1 MSGQFS
7 ASLSFDELPERIS
20 TTPSPVPRSVRPPA
34 DSLGISDTGTDRAA
48 LEAPPPE
55 ATSRRW
61 GGELGREVGILLHL
75 ACIALVG
82 TAIIVVFFGIAF
94 SLLRHPI
101 GEGIANSGA
110 RDRPM
115 ASVGAKP
122 EMPLSAPT
130 LSAVP
135 SRSAPVATAGNATA
149 SAAPAAP
156 FGAGL
161 PASGA
166 TATAPGATSAVTKPA
181 ASEPDLT
188 QLSTMGT
195 QPDQRLRPNAIA
207 ETVGVPPQP
216 FLEPITGQTGEQSG
230 VKRPL
235 NAAAE
240 IVRGMVAEPLDA
252 ATWVVDNQIVNLWGI
267 RPGSPSLIPSL
278 IGFVE
283 QVRAKGAV
291 ECRRQTHSTRYRC
304 LMATGEDL
312 AEAALFAGVGR
323 AADGATV
330 AYRTAEAQA
339 HQRGRG
345 LWARP

>member
-7 ASLSFDELPERIS
+7 AGLSFDELPERTS
-20 TTPSPVPRSVRPPA
+20 TTPTPVPRSVRPPA

-55 ATSRRW
+55 PTSRRW

-94 SLLRHPI
+94 SLLRHPT

-115 ASVGAKP
+115 GSVGAK
-122 EMPLSAPT
+122 PLSAPT

-149 SAAPAAP
+149 SAAPAVP

-166 TATAPGATSAVTKPA
+166 TATAPGATSAVTRPA

-207 ETVGVPPQP
+207 ETFGVPPQP

-267 RPGSPSLIPSL
+267 RPGSPSLFPSL

-291 ECRRQTHSTRYRC
+291 ECRRQTHSNRYRC

-312 AEAALFAGVGR
+312 AEAALLAGVGR

>member
-7 ASLSFDELPERIS
+7 ASLLFDELPERIS
-20 TTPSPVPRSVRPPA
+20 TTPTAAPRGVRPPA
-34 DSLGISDTGTDRAA
+34 DSLGISDIGTGRSPLDGAA
-48 LEAPPPE
+48 E
-55 ATSRRW
+55 SRRW
-61 GGELGREVGILLHL
+61 GGELGRQAGILLHL
-75 ACIALVG
+75 ACIAFVG
-82 TAIIVVFFGIAF
+82 TVIIVVFFGIAF
-94 SLLRHPI
+94 SLLRHPTR
-101 GEGIANSGA
+101 EGIANSGA
-110 RDRPM
+110 RDSHM
-115 ASVGAKP
+115 ARVAA
-122 EMPLSAPT
+122 ELAPT
-130 LSAVP
+130 LSVLP
-135 SRSAPVATAGNATA
+135 SRSALVPPTGEAPSSPAPVAPSRANLPT
-149 SAAPAAP
+149 SA
-156 FGAGL
+156 
-161 PASGA
+161 
-166 TATAPGATSAVTKPA
+166 ATAPGTTPAMAELA
-181 ASEPDLT
+181 ASEPGLT

-195 QPDQRLRPNAIA
+195 QPDQRLTPNAVA
-207 ETVGVPPQP
+207 ATPSAPPQG
-216 FLEPITGQTGEQSG
+216 FSEPITGPSGEHSG
-230 VKRPL
+230 LKRPV

-240 IVRGMVAEPLDA
+240 VVHGMVAEPLDA

-291 ECRRQTHSTRYRC
+291 ECRRQAHSTRYRC

>member
-20 TTPSPVPRSVRPPA
+20 TTLTPAPRSARPLA

-48 LEAPPPE
+48 LEAAPPAP
-55 ATSRRW
+55 ASRRR
-61 GGELGREVGILLHL
+61 GAELARQVGILLHL
-75 ACIALVG
+75 ACIAFVG

-94 SLLRHPI
+94 SLLRHPT

-110 RDRPM
+110 RDRHM
-115 ASVGAKP
+115 APVGAKS
-122 EMPLSAPT
+122 ETPLSAPT
-130 LSAVP
+130 LSVVP
-135 SRSAPVATAGNATA
+135 SRSAPVPPTGEAPS
-149 SAAPAAP
+149 SAAPVAP
-156 FGAGL
+156 FRADL
-161 PASGA
+161 PTSA
-166 TATAPGATSAVTKPA
+166 ATAPGTTPAMAGLA
-181 ASEPDLT
+181 ASEPGLT
-188 QLSTMGT
+188 QLSTMGA
-195 QPDQRLRPNAIA
+195 QPGQRLSSNAVA
-207 ETVGVPPQP
+207 ETPGVPPQAFP
-216 FLEPITGQTGEQSG
+216 EPIAGPSGEHSG
-230 VKRPL
+230 VKRPG
-235 NAAAE
+235 NASTE

-267 RPGSPSLIPSL
+267 RPGSPSLFPSL

-291 ECRRQTHSTRYRC
+291 ECRKQTHSTRYRC

-312 AEAALFAGVGR
+312 AEAALLAGVGR